1 MWKKPIMDDSSSL
14 SYTSLPTSH
23 LLGSVPAVISEDK
36 KAYET
41 SVPEE
46 RLEIFPPNHGD
57 RGRGYQSLGSYN
69 GVDEQPATSNWKG
82 VFSISSYTEYFDVDT
97 DVVLDRIKSSLY
109 PVNGDFFGKI
119 SNSPDLRNLMVS
131 FLWETFCTGTV
142 WNDMDINIIGLCD
155 CCPWKLCHLI
165 SKRSDNSTSWSFD
178 VSYLNVAAC
187 AVYGYSILVPT
198 AFYFLLQY
206 FGTSASLVRLWCMW
220 GYSLF
225 IFIPSAF
232 LLLIPVEFLRWA
244 IIIITGSALAS
255 FVALNVKSCIVGSD
269 LMLLLV
275 ASFVLQIA
283 LALFIKIWF
292 FP

>member
-1 MWKKPIMDDSSSL
+1 MDDSSSL

-119 SNSPDLRNLMVS
+119 SNSPDLYGMIWISTSLVFVIAALGNCA
-131 FLWETFCTGTV
+131 TY
-142 WNDMDINIIGLCD
+142 
-155 CCPWKLCHLI
+155 LI

-244 IIIITGSALAS
+244 IIIITGSASAS
-255 FVALNVKSCIVGSD
+255 FVALNVKSCIAGSD